1 MHVLAI
7 ARYHAQSTYS
17 RKKIAATKGKGGE
30 VMGSAV
36 LGEAISAIRD
46 WSGKAQRGA
55 TGGPHAAETFGSL
68 VFNDS
73 VQQARLPKTVY
84 QALRRTIT
92 HGDPLDAAGA
102 DAVAKAMKEWAVEH
116 GATHY
121 THWFQPLTGITAE
134 KHDSFL
140 SPNGNG
146 KAVTEFSGKELIRGE
161 PDASSFPS
169 GGMRSTFE
177 ARGYTAWDPTSPPWL
192 LYSGGAVTLVI
203 PTAFVSWTGETL
215 DKKTPLLRSMQALSK
230 QAIRVLKLFG
240 SNAERVVTTCGPEQE
255 YFLIDSHFYLSRPD
269 LINAGRTLFGAKP
282 PKGQELEDQY
292 FGAIP
297 ERVMAF
303 MNESESE
310 LFKVGVPVKTRH
322 NEVAPSQYEIAPV
335 FENANVAT
343 DHQMIVM
350 ETMRRLAPKFGLAC
364 LLHEKPF
371 AGVNGSGKHLNWS
384 MSDDEG
390 NNLLSPGKNTHDNM
404 QFLVFCSAVLR
415 AVNKWQGLLRASIAS
430 AGNDHRLGAN
440 EAPPAILSIF
450 LGDMLTDIFEQIEK
464 GGAKTTKSGGE
475 LDTGVMVLPKLPRD
489 AGDRN
494 RTSPFAFTGNKF
506 EFRAVSSNQ
515 SIAYPNIA
523 LNMAV
528 TESLDYM
535 ATELEKAM
543 KGGKTLAQA
552 VTELLPKVIKENKR
566 IIFNGNNYS
575 AEWEKEAGKRG
586 LLNLKNTVDALP
598 QLVSKEVIGLFEK
611 YKVLTD
617 RELHARY
624 EIMLETYNKVVNIE
638 GQLMVLIANRYILP
652 AALEY
657 QRQVAASVAAV
668 KSAGAKSVEGKK
680 TLDKLT
686 KLVDKFKQSA
696 DKLEKELAHEGG
708 VVREARQALPRQ
720 GRAEHGGAARAR
732 RRARDH
738 HAARNVA
745 ARHVSR
751 DAVHQVASRLE
762 VERFGIRGAAAT
774 IAAPLVFR

>member
-1 MHVLAI
+1 MWGYC
-7 ARYHAQSTYS
+7 ARANNLHIIQRLSIGNIS
-17 RKKIAATKGKGGE
+17 HQKQGSN

-36 LGEAISAIRD
+36 FGEAISAIRD
-46 WSGKAQRGA
+46 WSVSASKQAREGSASGS
-55 TGGPHAAETFGSL
+55 FGSL
-68 VFNDS
+68 VFNDE
-73 VQQARLPKTVY
+73 VQQARLPKPVY
-84 QALRRTIT
+84 HALRRTMSQ
-92 HGDPLDAAGA
+92 GDPLDLSVA
-102 DAVAKAMKEWAVEH
+102 DDVARAMKDWAVEH

-140 SPNGNG
+140 SPNGDG
-146 KAVTEFSGKELIRGE
+146 KAVLEFSGKELIKGE

-192 LYSGGAVTLVI
+192 LYSGGSVTLVI

-215 DKKTPLLRSMQALSK
+215 DKKTPLLRSMDALSK
-230 QAIRVLKLFG
+230 QAVRLLKLFG
-240 SNAERVVTTCGPEQE
+240 STATRVTTTCGPEQE
-255 YFLIDSHFYLSRPD
+255 YFLIDQYFYLSRPD

-292 FGAIP
+292 FGAIAD
-297 ERVMAF
+297 RAMAF
-303 MNESESE
+303 MSDVETE
-310 LFKVGVPVKTRH
+310 LYKVGVPVKTRH

-335 FENANVAT
+335 FENANLAT
-343 DHQMIVM
+343 DHQMMTM
-350 ETMRRLAPKFGLAC
+350 ETMRRTAPKYGLAC

-384 MSDDEG
+384 MGDDEG
-390 NNLLSPGKNTHDNM
+390 HNLLSPGKNTHDNL
-404 QFLVFCSAVLR
+404 QFLVFCTAVLR

-440 EAPPAILSIF
+440 EAPPAILSVF

-464 GGAKTTKSGGE
+464 GGAKSTKHGGE
-475 LDTGVMVLPKLPRD
+475 LDTGVSILPKLPRD

-535 ATELEKAM
+535 ATELEKLM
-543 KGGKTLAQA
+543 KRGNSLEKAIA
-552 VTELLPKVIKENKR
+552 ELLPKVIKDNKR

-575 AEWEKEAGKRG
+575 KEWEKEAAKRG

-598 QLVSKEVIGLFEK
+598 QMISKDVVAIFEK
-611 YKVLTD
+611 YKVLNE

-624 EIMLETYNKVVNIE
+624 EIMLEQFNKTINIE
-638 GQLMVLIANRYILP
+638 GQLMVLMANRYILP
-652 AALEY
+652 AAFEY
-657 QRQVAASVAAV
+657 QRQVASSVAAV
-668 KSAGAKSVEGKK
+668 KQAGGKSAEGKK
-680 TLDKLT
+680 VLDKLT
-686 KLVDKFKQSA
+686 KTIDEMKKRT
-696 DKLEKELAHEGG
+696 DKLEHALGHEGASAEKHAKHFRD
-708 VVREARQALPRQ
+708 VVRPAMESLR
-720 GRAEHGGAARAR
+720 EVV
-732 RRARDH
+732 D
-738 HAARNVA
+738 
-745 ARHVSR
+745 
-751 DAVHQVASRLE
+751 RLE
-762 VERFGIRGAAAT
+762 LIMPHEQWPLAT
-774 IAAPLVFR
+774 YREMLFVK